1 MDELRATTALSPVLI
16 GLVVTETGLAGVR
29 IRAGVRDFIIL
40 QDVQACFG
48 ALPASSSLGTRGKT
62 AGA

>member
-1 MDELRATTALSPVLI
+1 MELRATAALSPLLT

-40 QDVQACFG
+40 QDVQACSG
-48 ALPASSSLGTRGKT
+48 AHLASSSLGTRGKT